1 MSLYGL
7 PSVEAFIDNGSY
19 PVALKCHMDRKL
31 RQSQKKSKSEQLDK
45 VLRFLNAGK
54 TQAEAAAAAGI
65 HVRTVQ
71 RWLCEPEVK
80 DKLMELQKHT
90 DAIVKSDPVVLS
102 VTEVRQQVSEI
113 LQYRESQ
120 LTFALEMGQI
130 IQKTSAALLK
140 AVERLEANP
149 DDLNVRSIPPLMRAL
164 TDASEKVS
172 NAWARATGLDDL
184 LENLRDEPQAISS
197 GQKEA

>member
-1 MSLYGL
+1 MIGSRREIGSCQVNASRCRFTDY

-19 PVALKCHMDRKL
+19 PVALESHMDRQL

-65 HVRTVQ
+65 NVRTVQ
-71 RWLCEPEVK
+71 RWLCEPEAK
-80 DKLMELQKHT
+80 AKLMELQQHT

-130 IQKTSAALLK
+130 IRKTSAALLK
-140 AVERLEANP
+140 AVERLE
-149 DDLNVRSIPPLMRAL
+149 
-164 TDASEKVS
+164 
-172 NAWARATGLDDL
+172 
-184 LENLRDEPQAISS
+184 
-197 GQKEA
+197 

>member
-1 MSLYGL
+1 MT
-7 PSVEAFIDNGSY
+7 
-19 PVALKCHMDRKL
+19 
-31 RQSQKKSKSEQLDK
+31 RQRRQTLKKSKSEQLDK

-54 TQAEAAAAAGI
+54 TQAEAAAAAGVN
-65 HVRTVQ
+65 VRTVQ
-71 RWLCEPEVK
+71 RWLTEPQVK
-80 DKLMELQKHT
+80 TKLSELQQQT

-120 LTFALEMGQI
+120 LTFALEMGLI
-130 IQKTSAALLK
+130 VQKTSAVLLK

-149 DDLNVRSIPPLMRAL
+149 EELSVRSIPPLMRAL

-172 NAWARATGLDDL
+172 NAWARTTGLDDL
-184 LENLRDEPQAISS
+184 LENLKDEPQAITQ
-197 GQKEA
+197 GQTET